1 MLKERES
8 TKCEKG
14 WIYSGNK
21 MNLISSPCDPNWTG
35 CCYDTKRDDTTFGF
49 VFFDF
54 SMKTRCIPLCASE
67 EVSATR
73 WQQSLLIN
81 KETAALR
88 EHFSCSKNTL
98 SSSFPKLNVCYQSNM
113 ATDISHLC
121 TVGA

>member
-1 MLKERES
+1 MWKRLDLLRKQKES
-8 TKCEKG
+8 H
-14 WIYSGNK
+14 
-21 MNLISSPCDPNWTG
+21 LIPLWSKLDRLLLWHM
-35 CCYDTKRDDTTFGF
+35 KRDDTTFGF
-49 VFFDF
+49 VFFHF
-54 SMKTRCIPLCASE
+54 SMNALFEPPAIE
-67 EVSATR
+67 EVAATR

-98 SSSFPKLNVCYQSNM
+98 SSSFPQLNVCYQSNM